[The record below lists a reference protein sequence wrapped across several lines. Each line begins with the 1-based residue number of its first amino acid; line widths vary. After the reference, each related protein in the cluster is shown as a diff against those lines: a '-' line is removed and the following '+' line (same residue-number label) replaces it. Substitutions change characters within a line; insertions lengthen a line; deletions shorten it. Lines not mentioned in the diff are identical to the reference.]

1 MGGRPRGA
9 HFAIGKLV
17 QRQDVYKDE
26 AVPSAFSA
34 TLKLGRHI
42 DAMATNEDSPLFQTL
57 KAAVEKAYGGGKL
70 HVYGTHLTGEEVIVG
85 SEQCRPVTDLV
96 LEDSRQRKIIVEI
109 KAAKKL
115 PSKKINTAIDKM
127 KNHTGL
133 KAPFHFLRDSKLSR
147 AFLQLGIQLKSFESG
162 TKGFIAVVD
171 KKQVQ
176 VLKPRPRE
184 FHKILGIIKKT

>member
-9 HFAIGKLV
+9 HFAIAKLV
-17 QRQDVYKDE
+17 ERKDVYKDE
-26 AVPSAFSA
+26 PVPSAFAA

-42 DAMATNEDSPLFQTL
+42 DALATNKESALFQTL
-57 KAAVEKAYGGGKL
+57 IAAVEKTYGSGKL
-70 HVYGTHLTGEEVIVG
+70 HVYGTHLTGQEVIVG

-147 AFLQLGIQLKSFESG
+147 AFLQLGIQIKSFESG
-162 TKGFIAVVD
+162 TEGCIAIVD

-184 FHKILGIIKKT
+184 FHKILSIIKKT